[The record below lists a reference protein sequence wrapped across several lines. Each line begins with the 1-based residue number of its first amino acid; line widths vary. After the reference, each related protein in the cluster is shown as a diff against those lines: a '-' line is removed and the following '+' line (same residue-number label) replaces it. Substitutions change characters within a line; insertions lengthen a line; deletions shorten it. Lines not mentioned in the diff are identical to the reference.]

1 MSDLVLLVVIV
12 AFFVLAALLVRAV
25 SAIAAGS
32 DEYEPESADPENGA
46 DTLA

>member
-1 MSDLVLLVVIV
+1 MSDVVLLVV

-25 SAIAAGS
+25 SAIAAVS
-32 DEYEPESADPENGA
+32 DEYEPEPAHPESGH

>member
-1 MSDLVLLVVIV
+1 MSDVVPLVVIV

-25 SAIAAGS
+25 SAIAAVS
-32 DEYEPESADPENGA
+32 DEYEPEPAHPESGH